1 MNNNLSLSI
10 LHLLET
16 PGVGTARVRAI
27 LDWASESK
35 MELAEILS
43 DDNILKKLLT
53 ENQIRDFLSN
63 EDAVNAAWEQILE
76 SNISLLTFAD
86 NNYPVRLNSLLGK
99 KAPPLLAV
107 LGNQAILDRASV
119 GFCGS
124 RKASSKGLET
134 AKDCAEQLALNGL
147 NIVSGYAAG
156 VDMTTHRAALEC
168 GGTTTIV
175 LAEGISRFSVKQAI
189 RDVWDWEN
197 IVVLSEFP
205 PGVTW
210 SVRNAMQRNKTICAL
225 SQAMILVEAG
235 AKGGSIEAGRT
246 CLNMGL
252 PLFTPIYGENSDT
265 TKGNQELLEQGAQP
279 IYRSRQSERAKI
291 GNVIEAIEETTEENG
306 SGLPLFSRDR
316 KLS

>member
-1 MNNNLSLSI
+1 MKNNLSLSI

-16 PGVGTARVRAI
+16 PGVGTARVRTI
-27 LDWASESK
+27 LDWDSESK

-43 DDNILKKLLT
+43 DDNILRKLLT
-53 ENQIRDFLSN
+53 ENQIRNFLSN
-63 EDAVNAAWEQILE
+63 EDAVTAAWEQILE

-86 NNYPVRLNSLLGK
+86 NSYPRRLLSLLGK

-107 LGNQAILDRASV
+107 LGNQKILGRASV

-124 RKASSKGLET
+124 RKASSKGLGT

-147 NIVSGYAAG
+147 NIVSGYASG
-156 VDMTTHRAALEC
+156 VDMTAHRAALES

-189 RDVWDWEN
+189 RDVWDWER
-197 IVVLSEFP
+197 VAVLSEFP

-225 SQAMILVEAG
+225 SRAMILIEAG
-235 AKGGSIEAGRT
+235 AKGGSIEAGRR
-246 CLNMGL
+246 CLDMGL
-252 PLFTPIYGENSDT
+252 PLFAPVYGENSDT

-279 IYRSRQSERAKI
+279 IFKSRQSERAKI
-291 GNVIEAIEETTEENG
+291 DNIVEAIDDTRQEDNA
-306 SGLPLFSRDR
+306 GLPLFSKSR
-316 KLS
+316 KIS